1 VSVNTEPVTKKLML
15 YFPECETEKPIVYHL
30 VKDYDLI
37 INIFRARVTPEEEGY
52 LILDVTGTAENIRRG
67 TEYIQSLDIR
77 IDESKKGLAWD
88 EAKCA
93 QCGSCVPHCPTNA
106 LSIPDRQT
114 MEVVF
119 NTDECIECLSCIKV
133 CPFGA
138 VSSLF

>member
-1 VSVNTEPVTKKLML
+1 MSQKDEKVTRKLML

-37 INIFRARVTPEEEGY
+37 INIFRARVTPDDEGY
-52 LILDVTGTAENIRRG
+52 LVLDVTGTEENIQKGIRFI
-67 TEYIQSLDIR
+67 EDLDIR
-77 IDESKKGLAWD
+77 ISTTEKGVRWERD
-88 EAKCA
+88 KCV
-93 QCGSCVPHCPTNA
+93 QCGSCVPHCPTKA
-106 LSIPDRQT
+106 LSIPDRNT

-119 NTDECIECLSCIKV
+119 NSEECIECLSCLKV